1 MAAKRAGQSARGKR
15 HSRPVRGRPRQAK
28 SSPSS
33 RNRTLDGRLGSE
45 IGGIF
50 LIAGAA
56 LGLIS
61 LARGPSGYVS
71 GALADLM
78 ISAFGRGAYAVPIF
92 MALTG
97 ILMLWRRTGRIV

>member
-1 MAAKRAGQSARGKR
+1 MDVAAKRAGQSARGKR

-78 ISAFGRGAYAVPIF
+78 ISAFGRGAYHYSGYLLP
-92 MALTG
+92 
-97 ILMLWRRTGRIV
+97 